1 MSKFIRTIKASN
13 IITDEDLT
21 TKNQDKI
28 YNALKRAYNLFDV
41 EVDLNKIFDY
51 VIDNM
56 GTKFYSFED
65 KGNDFTIL
73 IYDSNDSL
81 NAKSLLEEI
90 ELQDG
95 NYYHRFLGN

>member
-1 MSKFIRTIKASN
+1 MKFIRTIKASN
-13 IITDEDLT
+13 VITDEDLT
-21 TKNQDKI
+21 TENQDKI
-28 YNALKRAYNLFDV
+28 YNVLRRAYNLFDI
-41 EVDLNKIFDY
+41 EVDLDKIFDY

-56 GTKFYSFED
+56 GRKFYSFED

-95 NYYHRFLGN
+95 NDYHRFLGN

>member
-13 IITDEDLT
+13 IIIDEDLT
-21 TKNQDKI
+21 TENQDKI

-90 ELQDG
+90 ESQDG
-95 NYYHRFLGN
+95 NNYHRFLGN

>member
-1 MSKFIRTIKASN
+1 MKFIRTIKASN

-21 TKNQDKI
+21 TENQDKI

-41 EVDLNKIFDY
+41 EVDLDKIFDY

-95 NYYHRFLGN
+95 NNYHRFLGN